1 MNTRSNISVETIRFV
16 AILVATAFL
25 NIGLYFILYFITPI
39 IAGVVS
45 GIILRNVKRSVL
57 AGYFG
62 SLVAYFPLFLFLNTT
77 NMDIFAIL
85 AAAGI
90 ISFLGGIGGFL
101 GYLVI
106 RRTTH
111 VSTVS
116 LPGV

>member
-1 MNTRSNISVETIRFV
+1 MLIAV
-16 AILVATAFL
+16 AFL

-45 GIILRNVKRSVL
+45 GIILRSMKRSVL

-62 SLVAYFPLFLFLNTT
+62 SLMAYFPLYLFLDTT
-77 NMDIFAIL
+77 SVDIFAIF

-90 ISFLGGIGGFL
+90 ISFLGGIGGLL
-101 GYLVI
+101 GYLAI
-106 RRTTH
+106 RSKTTH